1 MDHASDDQND
11 GHNLGLVKSLFQ
23 ILVFDSLELQLTV
36 KLGDFGFS
44 LEVILFNLG

>member
-23 ILVFDSLELQLTV
+23 IFVLDSLKLQLTV

-44 LEVILFNLG
+44 LEVIFLDLG